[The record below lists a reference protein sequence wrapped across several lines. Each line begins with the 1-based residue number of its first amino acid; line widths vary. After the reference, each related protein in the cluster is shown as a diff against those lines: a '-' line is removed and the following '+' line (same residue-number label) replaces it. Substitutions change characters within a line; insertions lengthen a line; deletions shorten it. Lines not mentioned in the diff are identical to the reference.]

1 MYHQTILDHFWPCPH
16 LPFKFFRFFTWITW
30 EISPNWHRSWGV
42 RWGSANTATF
52 IVVVLAACLVL
63 FGGSVAVLLH
73 VLEYITQHGPT
84 EPEQLWK
91 TGTASL
97 CQPGD
102 TYHMWMVSG
111 GCEVDVEVKVNCL
124 AVECTLM
131 KCVIYGYSPPPV
143 STSDFY
149 PSDVIH
155 MLNGS
160 RPSLIL
166 LLFCSCVSSTTVA
179 SLVPRPIRNR
189 RKGPGIHYSRMHLI
203 SA

>member
-1 MYHQTILDHFWPCPH
+1 MCPVFPPHWIRHCPH
-16 LPFKFFRFFTWITW
+16 MSFKFFCFFSWITW

-52 IVVVLAACLVL
+52 IVAVLAACLVL
-63 FGGSVAVLLH
+63 FGSSVAVLLH

-124 AVECTLM
+124 AVECTLVN
-131 KCVIYGYSPPPV
+131 CVIYGYSPPPV

-166 LLFCSCVSSTTVA
+166 LLFCFCVSS
-179 SLVPRPIRNR
+179 
-189 RKGPGIHYSRMHLI
+189 
-203 SA
+203 